1 MVGEFEKNKLF
12 GEPFNLV
19 KLIEIDLFLDK
30 LFIYIYI
37 YIYESNSGQR
47 VLF

>member
-12 GEPFNLV
+12 GGPFNLV

-30 LFIYIYI
+30 LFIYI
-37 YIYESNSGQR
+37 
-47 VLF
+47 